1 MHDPVR
7 PFALQI
13 RSSAGLYGADRVV
26 LALNRA
32 LDRGGARARL
42 LSINNYRMHEQ
53 ALHDLASASGQD
65 AVLLPCRGRV
75 DAATIGALTAQVGA
89 ARSRSGMPPVVHVHD
104 YKSAFYVWIATRRE
118 HHSGHPA
125 PMVATLHG
133 WVESST
139 SLRLYTR
146 LELALLRRFDA
157 LVVVAAE
164 QIERLVR
171 AGVPRSRIRH
181 IDNGIECP
189 VRDEAGAAAL
199 REQFG
204 ILPRTRV
211 FSAVARLSSEK
222 NLAMLLRTF
231 ANVAARHD
239 DAMLLIVGDGPE
251 RDALQALAAALSLAN
266 RVRFLGMRHDMPAIY
281 TLTDHLVL
289 PSLTEGM
296 PLVVLEAMACE
307 VPVIA
312 SAVGDIPRLLERSAH
327 GRTVPPGDASALEAA
342 LEEAITAPRARD
354 VAARDHVRTRHSAQ
368 AMAADYVA
376 LYRELLEKR
385 HARRAS

>member
-1 MHDPVR
+1 MSQSR
-7 PFALQI
+7 PFALQV

-32 LDRGGARARL
+32 LDRGGARGRL
-42 LSINNYRMHEQ
+42 LSINNYRMQEQ
-53 ALHDLASASGQD
+53 ALHDVASSSGQD

-75 DAATIGALTAQVGA
+75 DAATIGALSAQIGA
-89 ARSRSGMPPVVHVHD
+89 ARGRTGTPPVVHVHD
-104 YKSAFYVWIATRRE
+104 YKSAFYAWLATRRE
-118 HHSGHPA
+118 HHSGQPA
-125 PMVATLHG
+125 PLVATLHG
-133 WVESST
+133 WVEGST
-139 SLRLYTR
+139 ALRLYTR

-164 QIERLVR
+164 QIDRLAR

-181 IDNGIECP
+181 VDNGIECP
-189 VRDEAGAAAL
+189 VRDEAAASAL
-199 REQFG
+199 RAQLR
-204 ILPRTRV
+204 IAPSAHV

-222 NLAMLLRTF
+222 NLAMLLRAF
-231 ANVAARHD
+231 APVASRHPH
-239 DAMLLIVGDGPE
+239 AVLLIVGDGPE
-251 RDALQALAAALSLAN
+251 REALETLAGELALSGH
-266 RVRFLGMRHDMPAIY
+266 VRFLGMRHDMPAIY

-327 GRTVPPGDASALEAA
+327 GRTVPPGDAAALESALE
-342 LEEAITAPRARD
+342 TAVATPRARD
-354 VAARDHVRTRHSAQ
+354 IAARNFVRERHSAQ
-368 AMAADYVA
+368 AMAAAYVM
-376 LYRELLEKR
+376 LYRELLEAR

>member
-1 MHDPVR
+1 MDIVR

-32 LDRGGARARL
+32 LDRSGARGRL

-53 ALHDLASASGQD
+53 ALHDTASASGHD

-75 DAATIGALTAQVGA
+75 DAATIGALSAQVGA
-89 ARSRSGMPPVVHVHD
+89 ARSRTGTPPVVHVHD
-104 YKSAFYVWIATRRE
+104 YKSAFYAWLATRRE
-118 HHSGHPA
+118 PT
-125 PMVATLHG
+125 PLVATLHG

-139 SLRLYTR
+139 SLRIYTR

-189 VRDEAGAAAL
+189 VRDERAAAAL
-199 REQFG
+199 REQLG
-204 ILPRTRV
+204 ISPRTRV
-211 FSAVARLSSEK
+211 LAAVARLSSEK
-222 NLAMLLRTF
+222 NLAMLLRAF
-231 ANVAARHD
+231 AGAASRHD
-239 DAMLLIVGDGPE
+239 DAVLLIVGDGPE
-251 RDALQALAAALSLAN
+251 RDALQALASELALGN
-266 RVRFLGMRHDMPAIY
+266 RIRFLGMRHDMPAIY

-327 GRTVPPGDASALEAA
+327 GRTVPPGDADALEAA
-342 LEEAITAPRARD
+342 LEDAIAAPRARD
-354 VAARDHVRTRHSAQ
+354 VAARDHVRERHSAQ

-376 LYRELLEKR
+376 LYRDLLEKR

>member
-1 MHDPVR
+1 MNELR
-7 PFALQI
+7 PFALQV

-32 LDRGGARARL
+32 LDRSGARSRL
-42 LSINNYRMHEQ
+42 LSINNYRMSEQ
-53 ALHDLASASGQD
+53 ALHDIASTRGQD

-75 DAATIGALTAQVGA
+75 DASTIGALAAQVGA
-89 ARSRSGMPPVVHVHD
+89 ARDRAGLPPVVHVHD
-104 YKSAFYVWIATRRE
+104 YKSAFYAWIATRRE
-118 HHSGHPA
+118 HHAAAPA
-125 PMVATLHG
+125 PLVATLHG
-133 WVESST
+133 WVEGST
-139 SLRLYTR
+139 ALRLYTR

-164 QIERLVR
+164 QIDRLAR

-181 IDNGIECP
+181 IGNGIEYP
-189 VRDEAGAAAL
+189 VRDESAATAL
-199 REQFG
+199 RTQLR
-204 ILPRTRV
+204 IAPDAHV

-222 NLAMLLRTF
+222 NLAMLLRAF
-231 ANVAARHD
+231 ACVANRQPLAV
-239 DAMLLIVGDGPE
+239 LLVVGDGPE
-251 RDALQALAAALSLAN
+251 REELEALAHSLALN
-266 RVRFLGMRHDMPAIY
+266 DRVHFLGMRHDMPAIY

-312 SAVGDIPRLLERSAH
+312 SAVGDIPRLLEHAAH
-327 GRTVPPGDASALEAA
+327 GRTIPPGDAAALESALEAA
-342 LEEAITAPRARD
+342 LAAPRTRD
-354 VAARDHVRTRHSAQ
+354 VAARDHVRERHGAQ

-376 LYRELLEKR
+376 LYRDLLEKR

>member
-1 MHDPVR
+1 MNASR
-7 PFALQI
+7 PFVLQV

-26 LALNRA
+26 LALNRS
-32 LDRGGARARL
+32 LDRGGARGRL
-42 LSINNYRMHEQ
+42 LSINNYRMREQ
-53 ALHDLASASGQD
+53 ALHDTASASGQD

-75 DAATIGALTAQVGA
+75 DAATVGALAAQIGA
-89 ARSRSGMPPVVHVHD
+89 ARDRNGTPPIVHVHD
-104 YKSAFYVWIATRRE
+104 YKSAFYAWLATRRE
-118 HHSGHPA
+118 HA
-125 PMVATLHG
+125 PLVATLHG
-133 WVESST
+133 WVEGST

-157 LVVVAAE
+157 LIVVAEE
-164 QIERLVR
+164 QIGRLVH
-171 AGVPRSRIRH
+171 AGAPRSRIRH
-181 IDNGIECP
+181 IGNGIECP
-189 VRDEAGAAAL
+189 ARDEAAASSL
-199 REQFG
+199 RSQ
-204 ILPRTRV
+204 LKLAPDTRV

-222 NLAMLLRTF
+222 NLAMLLQAF
-231 ANVAARHD
+231 APVAARHSN
-239 DAMLLIVGDGPE
+239 AVLLVVGDGPQ
-251 RDALQALAAALSLAN
+251 RAALEALADSLGLGE

-327 GRTVPPGDASALEAA
+327 GRTVPPGDAQALEGA
-342 LEEAITAPRARD
+342 LGDALSAPRARD
-354 VAARDHVRTRHSAQ
+354 VAARNHVRERHSAQ
-368 AMAADYVA
+368 AMAAAYVT
-376 LYRELLEKR
+376 LYRDLLENR

>member
-1 MHDPVR
+1 MNEMR
-7 PFALQI
+7 PFALQV

-32 LDRGGARARL
+32 LDRSGARSRL
-42 LSINNYRMHEQ
+42 LSINNYRMSEQ
-53 ALHDLASASGQD
+53 ALHDIASTGGQD

-75 DAATIGALTAQVGA
+75 DASTIGAMAAQVGA
-89 ARSRSGMPPVVHVHD
+89 ARDRTGMPPIVHVHD
-104 YKSAFYVWIATRRE
+104 YKSAFYAWLATRRE
-118 HHSGHPA
+118 HHGGTHA
-125 PMVATLHG
+125 PLVATLHG
-133 WVESST
+133 WVEGST
-139 SLRLYTR
+139 ALRLYTR

-164 QIERLVR
+164 QIERLAR

-181 IDNGIECP
+181 IANGIELP

-199 REQFG
+199 RTQLR
-204 ILPRTRV
+204 IAPDAHV

-222 NLAMLLRTF
+222 NLAMLLRAF
-231 ANVAARHD
+231 VPVANRH
-239 DAMLLIVGDGPE
+239 ANAVLLIVGDGPE
-251 RDALQALAAALSLAN
+251 RDELQALAHGLALN
-266 RVRFLGMRHDMPAIY
+266 DRVHFLGMRHDMPAIY
-281 TLTDHLVL
+281 ALTDHLVL

-312 SAVGDIPRLLERSAH
+312 SAVGDIPHLLQRSAF
-327 GRTVPPGDASALEAA
+327 GRTVGPGDETALEAA
-342 LEEAITAPRARD
+342 LEDALATPRARD
-354 VAARDHVRTRHSAQ
+354 VAARDHVREHHGAQ
-368 AMAADYVA
+368 TMAADYVA
-376 LYRELLEKR
+376 LYRDLLEKR